1 MPLFVEDIARAS
13 LAAIDTDAGLLRCV
27 RFVSERYRELTGRA
41 RFRHL
46 RRVGELNLPAPVTDG
61 LATVARDSNLVTGD
75 STASP
80 TWTTALIGR
89 HFRQSVTWYEIV
101 DVRPSA
107 TAAVLV
113 LASAYAENPETT
125 QPASYR
131 IVQRHTPLA
140 SDVRY
145 LGAFVHMR
153 RRRTM
158 RTLSLAEL
166 DMIYPSRHNIT
177 GGPRNV
183 TEIGVDAQG
192 RKIVEL
198 YPYNDLSEQIRY
210 VYWPK
215 SRDVKVNDTLPDE
228 IDLVHLKAGVL
239 VDLMRYEAARAARLG
254 LMDKAGFYRN
264 EYRAQT
270 QEWERM
276 ILDAIRADKGLDDT
290 TFILTKGGAAGPM
303 DGDLVTD
310 AHDSVLFNW
319 RQ

>member
-1 MPLFVEDIARAS
+1 MPLLVEEVARAS
-13 LAAIDTDAGLLRCV
+13 LAALDTDAGLLRCI
-27 RFVSERYRELTGRA
+27 RFVSERYRELTGRS

-46 RRVGELNLPAPVTDG
+46 RRIGELNLPAPVSTG
-61 LATVARDSNLVTGD
+61 LATVTRDSNLVTGNAA
-75 STASP
+75 ASVK
-80 TWTTALIGR
+80 WTTALIGR
-89 HFRQSVTWYEIV
+89 HFRSRVTWYEIV

-113 LASAYAENPETT
+113 LASKYSEDPATT

-131 IVQRHTPLA
+131 IVQRHTPL
-140 SDVRY
+140 DPTVRY
-145 LGAFVHMR
+145 LGNFVHMR

-158 RTLSLAEL
+158 KLLSLAEL
-166 DMIYPSRHNIT
+166 DMIYPTRHNIT

-183 TEIGVDAQG
+183 TEIGVNAQG
-192 RKIVEL
+192 QKIVEL
-198 YPYNDLSEQIRY
+198 YPYNDLSETVHY

-215 SRDVKVNDTLPDE
+215 SRDLGVTDVLPDE
-228 IDLVHLKAGVL
+228 LDLVHLKSGVL

-254 LMDKAGFYRN
+254 MMEKAAFYRN
-264 EYRAQT
+264 EYRQQT

-276 ILDAIRADKGLDDT
+276 ILDAVRADKGLDDT
-290 TFILTKGGAAGPM
+290 TFILTRGGSANHM

>member
-1 MPLFVEDIARAS
+1 MPLLVEEIARAS

-27 RFVSERYRELTGRA
+27 RFVSERYRELTGRS

-46 RRVGELNLPAPVTDG
+46 RRIGELNLPAPVTTG
-61 LATVARDSNLVTGD
+61 LATVARDSNLVTGNT
-75 STASP
+75 TASP
-80 TWTTALIGR
+80 VWTEALIGR

-113 LASAYAENPETT
+113 LASNYAENPETT

-131 IVQRHTPLA
+131 IVQRHTPLNP
-140 SDVRY
+140 DVRY
-145 LGAFVHMR
+145 LGNFVHMR

-158 RTLSLAEL
+158 RILSLAEL

-198 YPYNDLSEQIRY
+198 YPYNDLSESVRY
-210 VYWPK
+210 VFWPK
-215 SRDVKVNDTLPDE
+215 SRDVKVSDTLPDE

-254 LMDKAGFYRN
+254 LMEKAAFYRN
-264 EYRAQT
+264 EYRQQT

-276 ILDAIRADKGLDDT
+276 IQDAIRADKGIDDT
-290 TFILTKGGAAGPM
+290 TFILTKGGAAGPL

-319 RQ
+319 RA